1 MPLHLLNGAI
11 VPATGDNIALAARL
25 ITEGKLV
32 AFPTETVYGLGA
44 DAANDRAVA
53 AVFAAKKRPNFN
65 PLIIHFADV
74 EAAARAVKFDDRAVK
89 LARVMWP
96 GALTLILPRRKEGA
110 VSLLAGAGQN
120 RLAVRVPG
128 DRTALS
134 LLREAGC
141 PLTSPS
147 ANRSGDVSPT
157 TAAHV
162 AGSLG
167 GAVDLILDG
176 GPCRVGIESTIV
188 DLTEESPLIM
198 RPGAIA
204 ARDIEAV
211 VGPLYSAC
219 NVACVGPFAP
229 GKAPPGAGGRQYA
242 TRLPLRLDVG
252 EVRHGEALLAFGPEA
267 PEGAAGRS
275 LNLSPSGDLTEA
287 AANLF
292 AMLHDLDDPAF
303 HAIAVMPIP
312 EHGLGR
318 AINDRLR
325 RATAAP

>member
-1 MPLHLLNGAI
+1 MTQNGAI
-11 VPATGDNIALAARL
+11 VPATGENIAFAARL

-44 DAANDRAVA
+44 DATDDRAVA
-53 AVFAAKKRPNFN
+53 TVFAAKKRPNFN
-65 PLIIHFADV
+65 PLIVHFADA
-74 EAAARAVKFDDRAVK
+74 EAAASAVKFDDRAMK
-89 LARVMWP
+89 LAGAMWP
-96 GALTLILPRRKEGA
+96 GALTMILFRHKEGK
-110 VSLLAGAGQN
+110 VSLLAGAGQD

-128 DRTALS
+128 DRTALA
-134 LLREAGC
+134 LLRAAGR

-162 AGSLG
+162 AESLG

-198 RPGAIA
+198 RPGAIS

-211 VGPLYSAC
+211 IGPLYSAC
-219 NVACVGPFAP
+219 NVPCVGPSAP
-229 GKAPPGAGGRQYA
+229 GRASGGRQYA
-242 TRLPLRLDVG
+242 TRLPLRLDAG
-252 EVRHGEALLAFGPEA
+252 EVKCGEALLAFGSEA
-267 PEGAAGRS
+267 IKGEAERV

-292 AMLHDLDDPAF
+292 AMLHDLDNPAF

-312 EHGLGR
+312 EDGLGR

-325 RATAAP
+325 RATAGP